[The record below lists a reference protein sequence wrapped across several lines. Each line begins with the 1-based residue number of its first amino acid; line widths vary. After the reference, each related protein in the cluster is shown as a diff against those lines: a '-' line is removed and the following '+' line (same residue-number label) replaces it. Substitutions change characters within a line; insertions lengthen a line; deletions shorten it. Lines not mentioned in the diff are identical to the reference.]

1 MGFVGSHAGM
11 WCVLE
16 EILESLEEPHD
27 TFSERLRP
35 HKVFDDSH
43 LECRRVVFPA
53 LVGRELGR
61 REEVI
66 VLRHRG
72 AGVAGSGPW

>member
-1 MGFVGSHAGM
+1 
-11 WCVLE
+11 
-16 EILESLEEPHD
+16 
-27 TFSERLRP
+27 
-35 HKVFDDSH
+35 VFDDSH